1 MPRPS
6 GNRMSART
14 TTYKPALFRLCLGA
28 LAWCVP
34 VLLAGGW
41 TTSINA
47 GMAFLD
53 WPLSNGSVN
62 PAGFLVESDQTAEH
76 SHRLAA
82 STLGLLS
89 LIIAYVTARHEARA
103 WVRRLGYGLVGFV
116 IAQGMLGGCRVMFD
130 PANFKDLTSTVSRTF
145 AIAHAVTALLTAGI
159 LAALVV
165 VQSKRWLTAGA
176 TAGHALPTIPSHIRS
191 IAVATATGVWIQSLL
206 GALVRQHRWSI
217 WDMAARPA
225 DANPASYLGEW
236 ATGKFLAQM
245 SSGWPFALNLAHRAG
260 ALVVAGLVSTLVI
273 SIFLHDSARR
283 ALGGFAALLAGVTLF
298 QIVLGVTQIWFNA
311 NTAARN
317 AHHLGGAFVFCTATA
332 LAMFA
337 HRACFAK
344 SEASA

>member
-6 GNRMSART
+6 GNRMSVRT
-14 TTYKPALFRLCLGA
+14 STYKPALFWLCLGA

-62 PAGFLVESDQTAEH
+62 PEGFLVEADQTAEH

-89 LIIAYVTARHEARA
+89 LIIAFVTHRVEARA
-103 WVRRLGYGLVGFV
+103 GVRKLAYGLVAFV
-116 IAQGMLGGCRVMFD
+116 IFQGLLGGGRVLFD

-165 VQSKRWLTAGA
+165 VQSRRWLGEAA
-176 TAGHALPTIPSHIRS
+176 EKNSAAISPALRRL
-191 IAVATATGVWIQSLL
+191 AVATATGVWIQSLL

-245 SSGWPFALNLAHRAG
+245 SSGWPFALNVAHRAG
-260 ALVVAGLVSTLVI
+260 ALVVAGLVATLVTV
-273 SIFLHDSARR
+273 IFMNAAARKT
-283 ALGGFAALLAGVTLF
+283 LGGFAALLAGVTLF

-317 AHHLGGAFVFCTATA
+317 AHHLGGAVVFCVATA

-337 HRACFAK
+337 YRAYFAK
-344 SEASA
+344 SEASE